1 MDQEKMSVMQRLRAI
16 RERMAVQAGEPPA
29 AAKTEPQA
37 EPQSGIPAVP
47 QSEPGAEPPTEPRA
61 AATEAPGAAFAAG
74 SDADGSG
81 PARSPAA
88 IASATAS
95 MWDLAQDDDEPEE
108 TGAAEPPPE
117 NGPDG
122 PDAADPIAW
131 LEAREA
137 AELDQAAPEQ
147 PSFAAQLRNLADEAA
162 LRKPP
167 SKLESAPAHWQKS
180 VAPKS
185 HASTVEALRPD
196 RGPAAGTAAGNA
208 AEPGAPMRR
217 AGRVKTRL
225 LGFEHSSGQTQDV
238 FEKARESAPASATE
252 FPVGWLVV
260 VGGPGRGASIA
271 LGPGVSQIGRDED
284 QAIQLDFGDTSIS
297 RSNHAA
303 LAYDEAD
310 RAFFIGHGGKSNL
323 VRLNGKPLLSTESLK
338 NGDEIRIGETTLRL
352 VALCGEHFSWA
363 AQDKKDQS

>member
-16 RERMAVQAGEPPA
+16 RERMAVQAGEPRA

-108 TGAAEPPPE
+108 AGAAEPSRE

-137 AELDQAAPEQ
+137 TEPDPAPPEQ

-167 SKLESAPAHWQKS
+167 LKLEPAPAHWQKS

-185 HASTVEALRPD
+185 HASTVETLRPD

-297 RSNHAA
+297 RRNHAA

-310 RAFFIGHGGKSNL
+310 RAFFIGHGGKSNI